1 MQIGSSGG
9 RKGIKVMEDGTNDR
23 VELIT
28 FSQKSSMLAESFR
41 TILTSILFSG
51 DNGQKP
57 QILVLTSSSPKE
69 GKTTV
74 VCNLGISIAEIN
86 HNVLVIDADM
96 RRPRIHSVF
105 DVSNEMG
112 LSNLLLRKDPLDSA
126 AVDLAIHA
134 TSVPGLSILPSGS
147 VRHGISGLL
156 HSGRLPELMKLL
168 RGKFD
173 MVLIDTPPMVNIS
186 DARVIARLADALILV
201 LRSASTTRDAALLA
215 KRRFDEDG
223 LSVMGTILNG
233 WNPNTPGYSY
243 YRYYYAGYYHYHSGN
258 DNETD
263 DKTTANGDR
272 RISTS

>member
-1 MQIGSSGG
+1 M
-9 RKGIKVMEDGTNDR
+9 
-23 VELIT
+23 
-28 FSQKSSMLAESFR
+28 
-41 TILTSILFSG
+41 LTSW
-51 DNGQKP
+51 
-57 QILVLTSSSPKE
+57 SPKE

-105 DVSNEMG
+105 DVTNAMG

-126 AVDLAIHA
+126 TVDLAIQP
-134 TSVPGLSILPSGS
+134 TSVPGLSVLPSGS

-186 DARVIARLADALILV
+186 DARVM
-201 LRSASTTRDAALLA
+201 RDWQML
-215 KRRFDEDG
+215 
-223 LSVMGTILNG
+223 
-233 WNPNTPGYSY
+233 
-243 YRYYYAGYYHYHSGN
+243 
-258 DNETD
+258 
-263 DKTTANGDR
+263 
-272 RISTS
+272 